1 MTQLDRQE
9 WDVVVVGAGGA
20 GLRAAIEAR
29 EQGMRTAVI
38 CKSLFGKAH
47 TVMAEG
53 GIAASMGNV
62 NEGDNW
68 QVHFRD
74 TMRGGKFLNHWRMA
88 ELHAREAPQR
98 VWELE
103 TWGALFDRTPDGRI
117 SQRNFGGHEYPRL
130 AHVGDRTGLELIRTL
145 QQKIVS
151 LQQEDE
157 RELGSYEAR
166 LKVFQEC
173 TVTRVLKDEG
183 RVAGTFCYERESG
196 RFFVLQAPSVV
207 LATGGIGKSFKV
219 TSNSWEYTGDGHAL
233 ALLAGAPLI
242 NMEFVQFHPT
252 GMVWPPSVK
261 GILVTESVRGDGG
274 VLRNS
279 DGKRFMFDYVPDVFK
294 EKYAQSEDE
303 GDRWYEDPDHNR
315 RPPELLPRDEVARA
329 INAEVKAGRGSPHGG
344 VFLDVSTRMPA
355 EVIRRRLPSMH
366 HQFKEL
372 ADVDIT
378 AEAMEVGPTCHY
390 VMGGVDVDPDTAAA
404 TGVPGL
410 FAAGEV
416 AGGMHGSNRLGGNSL
431 SDLLVFGR
439 RAGLYAAEYARTRS
453 ARPAADPL
461 QLDAAEAEALRPFS
475 AEGPDADHAGRPAE
489 NPYTLH
495 QELQRTMND
504 LVGIIRRQGEM
515 EEALERL
522 ADLRTRARRAGVEG
536 HRQYNPGWHLAIDL
550 RNMLLVSECVARAAL
565 ERRESRGGH
574 TRDDYPEMDR
584 RWRRINLVCELAED
598 GADLP
603 PRDPA
608 VGQIR
613 LSRRENPPVR
623 PDLLALFERDELA
636 KYLTDDELAAGTTGL
651 ADTAGTAGSAGTG
664 TAGTADT
671 AATPGAADDEETNR

>member
-1 MTQLDRQE
+1 MPVVDRQE

-20 GLRAAIEAR
+20 GLRAAVEAR
-29 EQGMRTAVI
+29 ERGARTAVI

-53 GIAASMGNV
+53 GIAAAMANV
-62 NEGDNW
+62 NTGDNW
-68 QVHFRD
+68 KVHFRD
-74 TMRGGKFLNHWRMA
+74 TLRGGKFLNQWRMA
-88 ELHAREAPQR
+88 ELHAQEAPQR

-103 TWGALFDRTPDGRI
+103 TWGALFDRTKDGRI

-145 QQKIVS
+145 QQKIVA
-151 LQQEDE
+151 LQQEDF
-157 RELGSYEAR
+157 RETGDHESR
-166 LKVFQEC
+166 LRVFQEC
-173 TVTRVLKDEG
+173 TVTRVLKDG
-183 RVAGTFCYERESG
+183 RHVSGVFGYERESG
-196 RFFVLQAPSVV
+196 RFFVLRAPAVV

-233 ALLAGAPLI
+233 ALLAGAPLL

-294 EKYAQSEDE
+294 EKYAESEEE
-303 GDRWYEDPDHNR
+303 GDRWYDDPDHHR

-355 EVIRRRLPSMH
+355 EVIRRRLPSMY

-390 VMGGVDVDPDTAAA
+390 VMGGIAVDSDTAAA
-404 TGVPGL
+404 RGVPGL

-439 RAGLYAAEYARTRS
+439 RGGRHAAEHAAGHGRGRGRE
-453 ARPAADPL
+453 RPRVDDV
-461 QLDAAEAEALRPFS
+461 QVDAAAAEALRPFS
-475 AEGPDADHAGRPAE
+475 AEGGEPDEGPPE

-495 QELQRTMND
+495 QELQQTMND
-504 LVGIIRRQGEM
+504 LVGIIRREHEM
-515 EEALERL
+515 EQALEKL
-522 ADLRTRARRAGVEG
+522 AALRVRARRAGVEG
-536 HRQYNPGWHLAIDL
+536 HRQFNPGWHLALDL

-565 ERRESRGGH
+565 ERTESRGGH
-574 TRDDYPEMDR
+574 TREDHAAMER
-584 RWRRINLVCELAED
+584 TWRNVNLLCALTDPTGGLAAT
-598 GADLP
+598 GSV
-603 PRDPA
+603 R
-608 VGQIR
+608 GQIT
-613 LSRRENPPVR
+613 LTRETTEPIR
-623 PDLLALFERDELA
+623 PDLLALFEKEELV
-636 KYLTDDELAAGTTGL
+636 KYLTEEELY
-651 ADTAGTAGSAGTG
+651 
-664 TAGTADT
+664 
-671 AATPGAADDEETNR
+671 E